1 MPRLAQMVGNQPI
14 GTARIDAASWS
25 PQNINNVLIG
35 ENAVLHFPTF

>member
-1 MPRLAQMVGNQPI
+1 MVGNQPI

-25 PQNINNVLIG
+25 HQNINNVLIG